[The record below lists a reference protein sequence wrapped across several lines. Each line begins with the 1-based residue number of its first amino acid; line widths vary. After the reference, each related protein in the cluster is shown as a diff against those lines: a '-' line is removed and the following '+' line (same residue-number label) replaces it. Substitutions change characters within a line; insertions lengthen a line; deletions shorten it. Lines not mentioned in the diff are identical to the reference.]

1 MRIPNYRDQ
10 IKIVFFD
17 IDETLLVKDEDY
29 IPATVVPAIRKLK
42 ENGIVPAIATGRTL
56 SNFPPKIKGLI
67 EQTDMNLFVTMN
79 GQYVSYQNEPIGK
92 HPLHQINQPSI
103 YASVPIVI
111 LYLKQKS
118 KSSLIFVINIR
129 LFMRKCHRQIR
140 QFQR

>member
-92 HPLHQINQPSI
+92 HPLSK
-103 YASVPIVI
+103 A
-111 LYLKQKS
+111 KS
-118 KSSLIFVINIR
+118 KSSLISVINIR
-129 LFMRKCHRQIR
+129 LFMRKCHRQIP